1 MNQSNSFAQADWPEV
16 LDKSQRELAT
26 EG

>member
-16 LDKSQRELAT
+16 LGKSQRELAT